1 MSVGADGNKINQV
14 WLTNYTAG
22 TEAINAKTAK
32 YGPNYV
38 MAWEEVTSG
47 TLKAMFTILDADG
60 NIIEAPQQFSNVRFN
75 RGDDFINFANGDVG
89 WAIGSWQSVEN
100 ISFIAGLIRRL
111 I

>member
-1 MSVGADGNKINQV
+1 V
-14 WLTNYTAG
+14 
-22 TEAINAKTAK
+22 KTAK

-38 MAWEEVTSG
+38 VAWEEVTSG
-47 TLKAMFTILDADG
+47 TFKAMFAILDADD
-60 NIIEAPQQFSNVRFN
+60 NIIEAPQQFSNDRFN